1 MATRGGPKSSKALFR
16 DCLRLIAHM
25 AGTGSPKAISL
36 RAIVKGQFLANA
48 HVADPAKL
56 HSLKQGLVNLYGL
69 M

>member
-1 MATRGGPKSSKALFR
+1 
-16 DCLRLIAHM
+16 M